1 MKIDRNFL
9 VKIEGLGQ
17 SYYDK
22 YLSGLSNDTLSKNWW
37 VALKFFFSHSFM
49 RGRRDQLSHE
59 YYTFTIKILEEF
71 FNLDRNVN
79 FKNLESKK
87 HIFGSDIIKQFKK
100 DEKIGH
106 KSSLKH
112 QGFKDIEGKNSLIK
126 ALTTR
131 KEIKVEWIKTQ
142 YTKKLF
148 LGNDI
153 DIMMVLDT
161 LKFITEKNER
171 SNLYLYVKNK
181 LENGKIKDVYDELI
195 ENIYGVSD
203 KIASFFI
210 RDILLLNP
218 NIKIDQNYIE
228 YAFPIDTW
236 VLNISAKLGIKTNS
250 IPEIKK
256 RFIRSAT
263 IEKLC
268 PLKIAAG
275 LWYLGFN
282 CLEILM
288 ESYLKNAY

>member
-9 VKIEGLGQ
+9 EKIEELGQ

-22 YLSGLSNDTLSKNWW
+22 YLINLSDDALSKNWW
-37 VALKFFFSHSFM
+37 KALKFFFSHSFM

-59 YYTFTIKILEEF
+59 YYTFTIKVLEEY
-71 FNLDRNVN
+71 FNLDRDVD
-79 FKNLESKK
+79 FRNLESKR

-100 DEKIGH
+100 DKKIGR
-106 KSSLKH
+106 KNSLKH
-112 QGFKDIEGKNSLIK
+112 QEFKDIEEKNPLIK
-126 ALTTR
+126 TLTTR
-131 KEIKVEWIKTQ
+131 KEIKVEWIETQ

-153 DIMMVLDT
+153 DVMMVLDT
-161 LKFITEKNER
+161 LKFITEKNDR
-171 SNLYLYVKNK
+171 NNLYVYVKNK
-181 LENGKIKDVYDELI
+181 LENGKIEDAYDELI

-218 NIKIDQNYIE
+218 SIKIDQNYLE

-236 VLNISAKLGIKTNS
+236 VLNISGKLGIKSKN

-256 RFIRSAT
+256 HFIRSAT
-263 IEKLC
+263 VEKLC

-288 ESYLKNAY
+288 ESYFKNA